1 MTFRL
6 YRRRA
11 SATFTFLATVRVPSL
26 ADAIDAA
33 RAYHAHFQPGDRL
46 RVRIVR

>member
-11 SATFTFLATVRVPSL
+11 SATYSFLATVRVPSV
-26 ADAIDAA
+26 ADAIEAA
-33 RAYHAHFQPGDRL
+33 RAFADRFEPGDRL